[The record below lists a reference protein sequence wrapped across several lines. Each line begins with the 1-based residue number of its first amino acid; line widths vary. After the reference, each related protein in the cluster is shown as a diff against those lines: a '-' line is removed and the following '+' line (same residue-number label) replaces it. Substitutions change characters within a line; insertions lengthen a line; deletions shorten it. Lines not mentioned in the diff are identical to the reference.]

1 MGAAGLD
8 VQLSTAAR
16 EFFPYGVECKNRA
29 AIAVYADF
37 AQASVNAES
46 GGLEPLLVIKQN
58 HSEPLAVITLT
69 HFMELVHEAAQL
81 RNLNP

>member
-16 EFFPYGVECKNRA
+16 ALFPYGVECKNRA
-29 AIAVYADF
+29 AIAVYSDF
-37 AQASVNAES
+37 TQASTNATD
-46 GGLEPLLVIKQN
+46 GGLTPLLVIKQN